1 MEKIVID
8 TNIFIYLFKQDL
20 KLATLMDSLRLKH
33 HLIVNTIVHA
43 ELIQGSK
50 DKAEIRHIEK
60 YLTNFEYKHIDSRDA
75 AEAIELIRSYSKSHG
90 LLLADALLAG
100 QCLMKGYHLMTR
112 NLKDFRFIPNLL
124 LVQADS

>member
-8 TNIFIYLFKQDL
+8 TNIFIYILKGDL
-20 KLATLMDSLRLKH
+20 KLKHWLDSLEQKH

-50 DKAEIRHIEK
+50 DKAEIRQIEK
-60 YLTNFEYKHIDSRDA
+60 YLVRFEYQHIDSRDA
-75 AEAIELIRSYSKSHG
+75 AEAIELIRTYSKSHG

-112 NLKDFRFIPNLL
+112 NLKDFRFVPNLL
-124 LVQADS
+124 LVQA